1 MSVIKKTIADIT
13 RQSEQRNKKQTIE
26 LRQEQNKL
34 LIEENQSKTTLTE
47 MHVESQKKLR
57 SDQNSSE
64 KFEVVKDRKYRKSR
78 SIEKE
83 AIKCQNRHETF
94 LFRWQ

>member
-1 MSVIKKTIADIT
+1 MKVKHSETKASTSQNVSISRNAQGGSKITKSERRYFIEEIFFKNNCMLLKKTIADIT

-47 MHVESQKKLR
+47 MHVES
-57 SDQNSSE
+57 
-64 KFEVVKDRKYRKSR
+64 
-78 SIEKE
+78 
-83 AIKCQNRHETF
+83 
-94 LFRWQ
+94 

>member
-1 MSVIKKTIADIT
+1 MLLKKTIADIT

-34 LIEENQSKTTLTE
+34 LIEENQSKTTFTE

-57 SDQNSSE
+57 NDQNLSE
-64 KFEVVKDRKYRKSR
+64 KFEVIKERKYRKSR